1 MIDLRKERERRRRK
15 SNKETI
21 LHAAEA
27 LIVRKGLSAVT
38 MDDIAREAQFSKA
51 TLYQYIKGK
60 GDLVREIVLHYYDDI
75 LQMFDEILDSKSGAG
90 EKLKAII
97 RSSLDVS
104 GAKANIS
111 RFIAM
116 DDSMLRIMK
125 IIESGQMEPS
135 SEELKFIKALHHR
148 LDQIWDRVRA
158 LFVAGVDSGEFRPMD
173 SADATRILTALIQ
186 GMIHQRFWPNHE
198 SAIYNETELVFDF
211 IFQGIQNRAVPL
223 KGEFT

>member
-75 LQMFDEILDSKSGAG
+75 LQMYDQILDSKSGAG

-104 GAKANIS
+104 GAKANIF
-111 RFIAM
+111 RFISM

-135 SEELKFIKALHHR
+135 PEELKFIKALHHR
-148 LDQIWDRVRA
+148 LDQIRDRVQA
-158 LFVAGVDSGEFRPMD
+158 LFAEGVGSGEFRSMD
-173 SADATRILTALIQ
+173 SADATRVLSALIQ

-198 SAIYNETELVFDF
+198 SATNNETELVFDF
-211 IFQGIQNRAVPL
+211 ILQGIQNRAVPP

>member
-1 MIDLRKERERRRRK
+1 MIDLRKERERHRRK
-15 SNKETI
+15 GNKETI

-27 LIVRKGLSAVT
+27 LIVRKGLSAVK

-60 GDLVREIVLHYYDDI
+60 GELVREIVLLNCDDI
-75 LQMFDEILDSKSGAG
+75 LQLFDEILDSKSGAG

-97 RSSLDVS
+97 RSSLETSV
-104 GAKANIS
+104 AKANIS

-125 IIESGQMEPS
+125 IIKSGQMEPS
-135 SEELKFIKALHHR
+135 LEETKFIKALHHK
-148 LDQIWDRVRA
+148 LDQIRDRVRA
-158 LFVAGVDSGEFRPMD
+158 LFKAGVESGEFRPMD
-173 SADATRILTALIQ
+173 TGDAARVLTALIL
-186 GMIHQRFWPNHE
+186 GMIHQNFWPNRK
-198 SAIYNETELVFDF
+198 SAARHETELVFDF
-211 IFQGIQNRAVPL
+211 ILQGIQNRAVPP